1 MRRGVLGPYSGRK
14 VGTFPRAKE
23 RNEEM
28 FYYGGYSHDL
38 AKERMETI
46 FRDVERDRFA
56 KRIRSANK
64 EPSRTGVVA
73 RSSAFVTALF
83 R

>member
-1 MRRGVLGPYSGRK
+1 
-14 VGTFPRAKE
+14 
-23 RNEEM
+23 M

-46 FRDVERDRFA
+46 LRDVERGRLA

-64 EPSRTGVVA
+64 ESLRTGVA
-73 RSSAFVTALF
+73 TSSSAFVTALF

>member
-1 MRRGVLGPYSGRK
+1 MCRGVLGPYSGRK
-14 VGTFPRAKE
+14 VGTFPRAEE
-23 RNEEM
+23 RNEEL

-46 FRDVERDRFA
+46 LRDVERDRLA
-56 KRIRSANK
+56 KRIRSITK
-64 EPSRTGVVA
+64 VPRTGVSP